1 MEHTSCTS
9 LQGKGFIYLIGEV
22 NVSSLTRS
30 HDIGPDNQLSCLKNV
45 GSPVCAFQITMFFK
59 QHKYIEEMFVY
70 NCVNNDF

>member
-1 MEHTSCTS
+1 MFPH
-9 LQGKGFIYLIGEV
+9 LREV
-22 NVSSLTRS
+22 ISACLLYFQLTIDEVCRT
-30 HDIGPDNQLSCLKNV
+30 DIGPDNQLSCLKNV